1 MRALVAVVLARST
14 CKSRSTTGFVEF
26 DVPSERVLRV
36 AELPVSEK
44 AKNTPREEYL
54 PDSAHHGL
62 AMNAEGTKLCVAGT
76 MSDYAAIVSRAT
88 FASKLFTDIGEK
100 PYWSTNGLDGTCWLS
115 VSGNDRVVVLDYA
128 TEREIARIPVG
139 DHPQRV
145 RLGAVSRAVLPAL
158 PPPPGVR
165 DRRAPH
171 IGVRGRPRRCRRL
184 NFRLRVRILEQSALR
199 SAEVRLGSRRLRRTR
214 RKSFSV
220 VVPARRLRPG
230 VHRLRFRATDAAGN
244 TARRTVRFR
253 RCGPR

>member
-1 MRALVAVVLARST
+1 
-14 CKSRSTTGFVEF
+14 
-26 DVPSERVLRV
+26 V

-44 AKNTPREEYL
+44 AAATPREEYL
-54 PDSAHHGL
+54 LDSAHHGL

-88 FASKLFTDIGEK
+88 FAAKLFTDIGEK
-100 PYWSTNGLDGTCWLS
+100 PYWSTNGLNGTCWLS
-115 VSGNDRVVVLDYA
+115 VSGHDRVVVLDYA

-145 RLGAVSRAVLPAL
+145 RLAAVNRASLPGL

-171 IGVRGRPRRCRRL
+171 IGIRGRPRRCRRT
-184 NFRLRVRILEQSALR
+184 NFRLRVRVLEQSALR
-199 SAEVRLGSRRLRRTR
+199 FADVRLGSRRLRRTR
-214 RKSFSV
+214 RKSFTV

-230 VHRLRFRATDAAGN
+230 VHRLRFRAVDAAGN

-253 RCGPR
+253 RCR